1 MAVRAEF
8 VRQVVCRRAHVA
20 DEVRVRCR
28 RHRGTMSAVRRP
40 TRRAPIRRNWCCTCR
55 RRRPAGTLN
64 AAGGVLVHQCEE
76 AVRVVICAC
85 RAGAWGFVWH
95 RTFSLSRAQSRTCS
109 GYAGAGKRR
118 MKFNDSP
125 LPQTVATGVRLGVAS
140 EFRRREE
147 PSRLRIC
154 AWPGRGTK
162 CSSTSVRRRAARF
175 PYGSSWPSMRRRL
188 RSRRNSTSAGPSS
201 LRRALSDG
209 C

>member
-8 VRQVVCRRAHVA
+8 VRQVVCREAPGE
-20 DEVRVRCR
+20 DEVGVRCR
-28 RHRGTMSAVRRP
+28 RHRGTISAVRRP
-40 TRRAPIRRNWCCTCR
+40 TRRAPTRRNWCCTCR
-55 RRRPAGTLN
+55 RRRTAGTLN

-76 AVRVVICAC
+76 AVRVVIRAC
-85 RAGAWGFVWH
+85 RAGTWGFVWH

-147 PSRLRIC
+147 PSGLRIC

-175 PYGSSWPSMRRRL
+175 PCGSSWPSMRRRL

>member
-8 VRQVVCRRAHVA
+8 VRQVVCREAPGE
-20 DEVRVRCR
+20 DEVGVRCR
-28 RHRGTMSAVRRP
+28 RHRGTISAVRRP
-40 TRRAPIRRNWCCTCR
+40 TRWAPTRRNWCCTCR
-55 RRRPAGTLN
+55 RRRTAGTLN
-64 AAGGVLVHQCEE
+64 AAGGVLVHQCGE
-76 AVRVVICAC
+76 AVRVVLCAC

-95 RTFSLSRAQSRTCS
+95 RTFSLSRAPSRTCS

-147 PSRLRIC
+147 PSGLRIC

>member
-8 VRQVVCRRAHVA
+8 VRQVVCREASGE
-20 DEVRVRCR
+20 DEVGVRCR

-55 RRRPAGTLN
+55 RRRTAGTLN

-109 GYAGAGKRR
+109 GCAGAGKRR

-125 LPQTVATGVRLGVAS
+125 LPQTVATGVGLGVSS

-147 PSRLRIC
+147 PSGLRIC

-162 CSSTSVRRRAARF
+162 CSSTSVRRKAARF
-175 PYGSSWPSMRRRL
+175 PCGSSWPSMRRRL

-201 LRRALSDG
+201 LRRALSAG

>member
-8 VRQVVCRRAHVA
+8 VRQVVCRRAHGA
-20 DEVRVRCR
+20 DEVGVRCR

-55 RRRPAGTLN
+55 RRRTAGTLN

-147 PSRLRIC
+147 PSGLRIC

>member
-1 MAVRAEF
+1 MRLGF
-8 VRQVVCRRAHVA
+8 VAGGIA
-20 DEVRVRCR
+20 GRCR
-28 RHRGTMSAVRRP
+28 RFA

-55 RRRPAGTLN
+55 RRRTAGTLN

-147 PSRLRIC
+147 PSGLRIC

>member
-8 VRQVVCRRAHVA
+8 VRQVVCREAPGE
-20 DEVRVRCR
+20 DEVGVRCR
-28 RHRGTMSAVRRP
+28 RHRGTISAVRRP
-40 TRRAPIRRNWCCTCR
+40 TRRAPTRRNWCCTCR
-55 RRRPAGTLN
+55 RRRTAGTLN

-147 PSRLRIC
+147 PSGLRIC

-175 PYGSSWPSMRRRL
+175 PCGSSWPSIRRRL

>member
-8 VRQVVCRRAHVA
+8 VRQVVCREAPGE
-20 DEVRVRCR
+20 DEVGVRCR
-28 RHRGTMSAVRRP
+28 RHRGTISAVRRP
-40 TRRAPIRRNWCCTCR
+40 TRWAPTRRNWCCTCR
-55 RRRPAGTLN
+55 RRRTADTLN
-64 AAGGVLVHQCEE
+64 AAGGVLVHQCGE

-147 PSRLRIC
+147 PSGLRIC

>member
-8 VRQVVCRRAHVA
+8 VRQVVCREAPGE
-20 DEVRVRCR
+20 DEVGVRCR
-28 RHRGTMSAVRRP
+28 RHRGTISAVRRP
-40 TRRAPIRRNWCCTCR
+40 TRRAPTRRNWCCTCR
-55 RRRPAGTLN
+55 RRRTAGTLN

-85 RAGAWGFVWH
+85 RAGTWGFVWH

-147 PSRLRIC
+147 PSGLRIC

-175 PYGSSWPSMRRRL
+175 PCGSSWPSMRRRL

>member
-8 VRQVVCRRAHVA
+8 VRQVVCRRAHGA
-20 DEVRVRCR
+20 DEVGVRCR
-28 RHRGTMSAVRRP
+28 RHRGTISAVRRP
-40 TRRAPIRRNWCCTCR
+40 TRRAPTRRNWCCTCR
-55 RRRPAGTLN
+55 RRRTAGTLN
-64 AAGGVLVHQCEE
+64 AAGGVLVHQYGE

-85 RAGAWGFVWH
+85 RAGTWGFVWH

-147 PSRLRIC
+147 PSGLRIC

-162 CSSTSVRRRAARF
+162 CSSTSVRRKAARF
-175 PYGSSWPSMRRRL
+175 PCGSSWPSMRRRL

-201 LRRALSDG
+201 LRRALSAG

>member
-8 VRQVVCRRAHVA
+8 VRQVVCRRAHGA
-20 DEVRVRCR
+20 DEVGVRCR
-28 RHRGTMSAVRRP
+28 RHRGTISAVRRP
-40 TRRAPIRRNWCCTCR
+40 TRRAPTRRNWCCTCR
-55 RRRPAGTLN
+55 RRRTAGTLN
-64 AAGGVLVHQCEE
+64 AAGGVLVHQYGE

-85 RAGAWGFVWH
+85 RAGTWGFVWH

-147 PSRLRIC
+147 PSGLRIC

>member
-8 VRQVVCRRAHVA
+8 VRQVVCREAPGE
-20 DEVRVRCR
+20 DEVGVRCR
-28 RHRGTMSAVRRP
+28 RHRGTISAVRRP
-40 TRRAPIRRNWCCTCR
+40 TRRAPTRRNWCCTCR
-55 RRRPAGTLN
+55 RRRTAGTLN

-109 GYAGAGKRR
+109 GYAEAGKRR

-147 PSRLRIC
+147 PSGLRIC

-175 PYGSSWPSMRRRL
+175 PCGSSWPSMRRRL

>member
-55 RRRPAGTLN
+55 RRRTAGTLN

-147 PSRLRIC
+147 PSGLRIC

-188 RSRRNSTSAGPSS
+188 RSRRNSTSEGPSS
-201 LRRALSDG
+201 LRRALSD
-209 C
+209 CC

>member
-8 VRQVVCRRAHVA
+8 VRQVVCREAPGE
-20 DEVRVRCR
+20 DEVGVRCR
-28 RHRGTMSAVRRP
+28 RHRGTISAVRRP
-40 TRRAPIRRNWCCTCR
+40 TRWAPTRRNWCCTCR
-55 RRRPAGTLN
+55 RRRTAGTLN
-64 AAGGVLVHQCEE
+64 AAGGVLVHQCGE

-147 PSRLRIC
+147 PSGLRIC

-175 PYGSSWPSMRRRL
+175 PCGSSWPSMRRRL

>member
-8 VRQVVCRRAHVA
+8 VRQVVCREAPGE
-20 DEVRVRCR
+20 DEVGVRCR
-28 RHRGTMSAVRRP
+28 RHRGTISAVRRT
-40 TRRAPIRRNWCCTCR
+40 TRRAPTRRNWCCTCR
-55 RRRPAGTLN
+55 RRRTAGTLN

-147 PSRLRIC
+147 PSGLRIC

-175 PYGSSWPSMRRRL
+175 PCGSSWPSMRRRL

>member
-8 VRQVVCRRAHVA
+8 VRQVVCRRAHGA
-20 DEVRVRCR
+20 DEVGVRCR
-28 RHRGTMSAVRRP
+28 RHRGTISAVRRP
-40 TRRAPIRRNWCCTCR
+40 TRRAPTRRNWCCTCR
-55 RRRPAGTLN
+55 RRRTAGTLN
-64 AAGGVLVHQCEE
+64 AAGGVLVHQYGE

-85 RAGAWGFVWH
+85 RAGTWGFVWH

-109 GYAGAGKRR
+109 GCAGAGKRR

-125 LPQTVATGVRLGVAS
+125 LPQTVATGVDLGVSS

-147 PSRLRIC
+147 PSGLRIC

-162 CSSTSVRRRAARF
+162 CSSTSVRRKAARF
-175 PYGSSWPSMRRRL
+175 PCGSSWPSMRRRL

-201 LRRALSDG
+201 LRRALSAG

>member
-8 VRQVVCRRAHVA
+8 VRQVVCREAPGE
-20 DEVRVRCR
+20 DEVGVRCR
-28 RHRGTMSAVRRP
+28 RHRGTISAVRRP
-40 TRRAPIRRNWCCTCR
+40 TRWAPTRRNWCCTCR
-55 RRRPAGTLN
+55 RRRTAGTLN
-64 AAGGVLVHQCEE
+64 AAGGVLVHQCGE

-118 MKFNDSP
+118 MKFNDAP

-147 PSRLRIC
+147 PSGLRIC

>member
-55 RRRPAGTLN
+55 RRRTAGTLN

-95 RTFSLSRAQSRTCS
+95 RTFSLSRAQGRTCS
-109 GYAGAGKRR
+109 GCAGAGKRR

-125 LPQTVATGVRLGVAS
+125 LPQTVATGVGLGVSS

-147 PSRLRIC
+147 PSGLRIC

-162 CSSTSVRRRAARF
+162 CSSTSVRRKAARF
-175 PYGSSWPSMRRRL
+175 PCGSSWPSMRRRL

-201 LRRALSDG
+201 LRRALSAG

>member
-8 VRQVVCRRAHVA
+8 VRQVVCREAPGE
-20 DEVRVRCR
+20 DEVGVRCR
-28 RHRGTMSAVRRP
+28 RHRGTISAVRRP
-40 TRRAPIRRNWCCTCR
+40 TRWAPTRRNWCCTCR
-55 RRRPAGTLN
+55 RRRTAGTLN
-64 AAGGVLVHQCEE
+64 AAGGVLVHQCGE

-147 PSRLRIC
+147 PSGLRIC

>member
-55 RRRPAGTLN
+55 RRRTAGTLN

-109 GYAGAGKRR
+109 GCAGAGKRR

-125 LPQTVATGVRLGVAS
+125 LSRRF
-140 EFRRREE
+140 EFRSVVGIPPAGRAIRPQNLCMARTRNEMFFDVCSTKGGSIPMWVVMAVHASSPSVEE
-147 PSRLRIC
+147 
-154 AWPGRGTK
+154 K
-162 CSSTSVRRRAARF
+162 
-175 PYGSSWPSMRRRL
+175 
-188 RSRRNSTSAGPSS
+188 
-201 LRRALSDG
+201 
-209 C
+209 

>member
-8 VRQVVCRRAHVA
+8 VRQVVCRRAHGA
-20 DEVRVRCR
+20 DEVGVRCR
-28 RHRGTMSAVRRP
+28 RHRGTISAVRRP

-55 RRRPAGTLN
+55 RRRTAGTLN

-147 PSRLRIC
+147 PSGLRIC

>member
-8 VRQVVCRRAHVA
+8 VRQVVCREAPGE
-20 DEVRVRCR
+20 DEVGVRCR
-28 RHRGTMSAVRRP
+28 RHRGTISAVRRP
-40 TRRAPIRRNWCCTCR
+40 TRWAPTRRNWCCTCR
-55 RRRPAGTLN
+55 RRRTAGTLN
-64 AAGGVLVHQCEE
+64 AAGGVLVHQCGE

-109 GYAGAGKRR
+109 GYAEAGKRR

-147 PSRLRIC
+147 PSGLRIC

>member
-8 VRQVVCRRAHVA
+8 VRQVVCREAPGE
-20 DEVRVRCR
+20 DEVGVRCR
-28 RHRGTMSAVRRP
+28 RHRGTISAVRRP
-40 TRRAPIRRNWCCTCR
+40 TRWAPTRRNWCCTCR
-55 RRRPAGTLN
+55 RRRTAGTLN
-64 AAGGVLVHQCEE
+64 AAGGVLVHQCGE

-95 RTFSLSRAQSRTCS
+95 RTFSLSRVQSRTCS

-147 PSRLRIC
+147 PSGLRIC

>member
-8 VRQVVCRRAHVA
+8 VRQVVCREAPGE
-20 DEVRVRCR
+20 DEVGVRCR
-28 RHRGTMSAVRRP
+28 RHRGTISAVRRP
-40 TRRAPIRRNWCCTCR
+40 TRWAPTRRNWCCTCR
-55 RRRPAGTLN
+55 RRRTAGTLN
-64 AAGGVLVHQCEE
+64 AAGGVLVHQCGE

-125 LPQTVATGVRLGVAS
+125 LPQTVATGVGLGVSS

-147 PSRLRIC
+147 PSGLRIC

-162 CSSTSVRRRAARF
+162 CSSTSVRRKAARF
-175 PYGSSWPSMRRRL
+175 PCGSSWPSMRRRL

-201 LRRALSDG
+201 LRRALSAG

>member
-8 VRQVVCRRAHVA
+8 VRQVVCREAPGE
-20 DEVRVRCR
+20 DEVGVRCR
-28 RHRGTMSAVRRP
+28 RHRGTISAVRRP
-40 TRRAPIRRNWCCTCR
+40 TRWAPTRRNWCCTCR
-55 RRRPAGTLN
+55 RRRTAGTLN
-64 AAGGVLVHQCEE
+64 AAGGVLVHQCGE

-147 PSRLRIC
+147 PSGLRIC

-175 PYGSSWPSMRRRL
+175 PYGSSWPSIRRRL

>member
-8 VRQVVCRRAHVA
+8 VRQVVCREAPGE
-20 DEVRVRCR
+20 DEVGVRCR
-28 RHRGTMSAVRRP
+28 RHRGTISAVRRP
-40 TRRAPIRRNWCCTCR
+40 TRWAPTRRNWCCTCR
-55 RRRPAGTLN
+55 RRRTAGTLN
-64 AAGGVLVHQCEE
+64 AAGGVLVHQCGE

-147 PSRLRIC
+147 PSGLRIC

-162 CSSTSVRRRAARF
+162 CSSTSARRRAARF

>member
-8 VRQVVCRRAHVA
+8 VRQVVCRRAHGA
-20 DEVRVRCR
+20 DEVGVRCR
-28 RHRGTMSAVRRP
+28 RRT
-40 TRRAPIRRNWCCTCR
+40 
-55 RRRPAGTLN
+55 AGTLN

-147 PSRLRIC
+147 PSGLRIC

>member
-8 VRQVVCRRAHVA
+8 VRQVVCREAPGE
-20 DEVRVRCR
+20 DEVGVRCR
-28 RHRGTMSAVRRP
+28 RHRGTISAVRRP
-40 TRRAPIRRNWCCTCR
+40 TRWAPTRRNWCCTCR
-55 RRRPAGTLN
+55 RRRTAGTLN
-64 AAGGVLVHQCEE
+64 AAGGVLVHQCGE

-147 PSRLRIC
+147 PSGLRIC

-188 RSRRNSTSAGPSS
+188 RSRNSTSAGPSS

>member
-55 RRRPAGTLN
+55 RRRTAGTLN

-95 RTFSLSRAQSRTCS
+95 RTFSLSRAQSRTRS
-109 GYAGAGKRR
+109 GCAGAGKRR

-125 LPQTVATGVRLGVAS
+125 LPQTVATGVGLGVSS

-147 PSRLRIC
+147 PSGLRIC

-162 CSSTSVRRRAARF
+162 CSSTSVRRKAPRF
-175 PYGSSWPSMRRRL
+175 PCGSSWPSMRRRL

-201 LRRALSDG
+201 LRRALSAG

>member
-1 MAVRAEF
+1 MRLGF
-8 VRQVVCRRAHVA
+8 VAGGIA
-20 DEVRVRCR
+20 GRCR
-28 RHRGTMSAVRRP
+28 RVAAPRGGLQFAEIGAVPAAGGRP
-40 TRRAPIRRNWCCTCR
+40 AGHWKATNS
-55 RRRPAGTLN
+55 AGTLN

-109 GYAGAGKRR
+109 GCAGAGKRR

-125 LPQTVATGVRLGVAS
+125 LPQTVATGVGLGVSS

-147 PSRLRIC
+147 PSGLRIC

-162 CSSTSVRRRAARF
+162 CSSTSVRRKAARF
-175 PYGSSWPSMRRRL
+175 PCGSSWPSMRRRL

-201 LRRALSDG
+201 LRRALSAG